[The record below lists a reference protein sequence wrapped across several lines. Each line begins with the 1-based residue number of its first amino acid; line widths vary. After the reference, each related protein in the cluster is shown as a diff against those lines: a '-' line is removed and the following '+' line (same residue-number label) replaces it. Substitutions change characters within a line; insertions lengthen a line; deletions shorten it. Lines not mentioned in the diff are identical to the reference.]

1 MKKRS
6 HFLIIL
12 LMTVAIIPYM
22 LFGMLEP
29 EKIISQPKI
38 ILQPKFDSTKDYHH
52 FYPNSGFM
60 KSLRVIC
67 LGAIANN
74 VKNNIDTKDP
84 LASKQVIEGMFEQLE
99 HLKISP
105 NCLLQYWKAHT
116 QPTWKYRADVPGHVN
131 VQWYNAKLCM
141 WYDDSFDAIGILDGR
156 ILTYR
161 NNPCQGKIKYITSM
175 QDNSCIAVASDDEL
189 FIILNQHSFPS
200 IAGRNVNAARR
211 VDAAWA
217 RSLAF
222 SADNTVLF
230 VGYADGLIEGVT
242 IEYDNPFA
250 KKGNWKKFL
259 LQGVEKDP
267 ITHLSCAPNG
277 SYFVSVNSKGEV
289 YKWDQHTPDLQCADL
304 FVPKKIAVE
313 VPVSKSII
321 SPDSK
326 FIYFKKDEKEGF
338 LFDVKQESLRKK
350 YSEVVAITPGN
361 KLIVIHNNALN
372 NVSLDGKVIK
382 SFHRRSDPTLYS
394 QSLNNNHLVDSDF
407 YTHKNDGVKITEFNT
422 LAEPTFEQLLY
433 KLSLEAAR
441 ENGRKADLNFLKTHP
456 LFATFL
462 NLEQKILAL
471 RIEGYIETEKPETIA
486 EAFVEKYIKPLI
498 YANEPFDSIINDDF
512 LSGYDVPTLEK
523 IHDLIKE
530 NLADWFVDQVS
541 NCKDL
546 DVQVSRFNDEAT
558 KYLITVDN
566 SFPVDTFNHML
577 SKNVRN
583 LVALKKI
590 QKTDIEHRLRISE
603 SNQDKILSV
612 ETTIVALKQRI
623 NKDLCSNRPRKL
635 VSLIDGEAEG
645 MYGEKKV
652 TKFKQRVKQRI
663 REIVG
668 EKGVLA
674 EIHSSVDLIKLFSQE
689 EIEQL
694 DQIPVL
700 EDNKNIIDSFD
711 HPQQG
716 IDFITRLPRMQLAK
730 STKEELNNRAIE
742 QTTSLYID
750 SLRAIVDSCKAHKKP
765 ITHEVLRDGSDQ
777 IVCLR
782 KLAEANRDI
791 LSPKITKPAI
801 DEAQTIL
808 GVLSTK
814 MRIRKGI
821 FFDDGSPSRYQ
832 VKIEKKLATEKMNNL
847 INSLSAQRVH
857 PHNLSAEGLSGLSV
871 FEKK

>member
-1 MKKRS
+1 
-6 HFLIIL
+6 
-12 LMTVAIIPYM
+12 MTAAIIPYM
-22 LFGMLEP
+22 LFGMSEP
-29 EKIISQPKI
+29 EKTVPQE
-38 ILQPKFDSTKDYHH
+38 KFDSRKDYHH

-60 KSLRVIC
+60 KSLRAIC

-74 VKNNIDTKDP
+74 VKDNIDTKDP
-84 LASKQVIEGMFEQLE
+84 LASKQVIEEMFEQLE

-116 QPTWKYRADVPGHVN
+116 QPTWKCRAFVPGHVD

-141 WYDDSFDAIGILDGR
+141 WYDEPFDTIGILDGR
-156 ILTYR
+156 ILTCR
-161 NNPCQGKIKYITSM
+161 NNPCQGKIKYITST
-175 QDNSCIAVASDDEL
+175 QDNSCIAVASDTQL
-189 FIILNQHSFPS
+189 FIILNQHLFPS
-200 IAGRNVNAARR
+200 ITGRK
-211 VDAAWA
+211 VDAALFH
-217 RSLAF
+217 SLTF
-222 SADNTVLF
+222 SADNNVLF
-230 VGYADGLIEGVT
+230 VGYADGSIEGIT

-250 KKGNWKKFL
+250 RKGKWKKFFL
-259 LQGVEKDP
+259 KGVEKDP

-289 YKWDQHTPDLQCADL
+289 YKWDQNIPDSRCADF

-313 VPVSKSII
+313 MPVSKSII

-326 FIYFKKDEKEGF
+326 FIFLKKDEKEGF
-338 LFDVKQESLRKK
+338 LFDVKQESLRKQ
-350 YSEVVAITPGN
+350 YDDVVAIAPGN

-372 NVSLDGKVIK
+372 NVSFDGKVKKI
-382 SFHRRSDPTLYS
+382 FHMRSDPTLYS
-394 QSLNNNHLVDSDF
+394 QSLDNNHLVDSDF
-407 YTHKNDGVKITEFNT
+407 YTHKDDGVKFTEFNT

-456 LFATFL
+456 IFATFTSF
-462 NLEQKILAL
+462 EQRLL
-471 RIEGYIETEKPETIA
+471 TCRIEDYIENEKPEVIA
-486 EAFVEKYIKPLI
+486 EAFVEKHIKPPI
-498 YANEPFDSIINDDF
+498 YANEPFESVINDDF
-512 LSGYDVPTLEK
+512 LSGYDVSTLEK
-523 IHDLIKE
+523 IHDLIKK
-530 NLADWFVDQVS
+530 NLVDWFVDRVS

-558 KYLITVDN
+558 KYLITIDN
-566 SFPVDTFNHML
+566 SFPIDTFNHML

-603 SNQDKILSV
+603 SNQDNILSV
-612 ETTIVALKQRI
+612 EATIVALKQSI

-635 VSLIDGEAEG
+635 VSLIDSEAER

-652 TKFKQRVKQRI
+652 TKFKQRVKQRV
-663 REIVG
+663 REIVRA
-668 EKGVLA
+668 KGALA
-674 EIHSSVDLIKLFSQE
+674 EIHSSADLMKLFSQG

-694 DQIPVL
+694 DQTSAL
-700 EDNKNIIDSFD
+700 EDNKKIIDSFD

-716 IDFITRLPRMQLAK
+716 IDFITRLPRMQFAK

-742 QTTSLYID
+742 QTTGLYID
-750 SLRAIVDSCKAHKKP
+750 SLRAIVDSCKAHKKF
-765 ITHEVLRDGSDQ
+765 ITHEVLRNGGDQ

-782 KLAEANRDI
+782 KLAEENRDI
-791 LSPKITKPAI
+791 LSPEITKPAI
-801 DEAQTIL
+801 DEAQTML
-808 GVLSTK
+808 SVLSTK

-821 FFDDGSPSRYQ
+821 FLDDDSPSHYQ
-832 VKIEKKLATEKMNNL
+832 VKIEKKLTTEKMNNL